1 MHGCTAIMA
10 VLRCLAHRCAF
21 CFVLAISGTLAAQC
35 PERTGASATA
45 EMQAWEPGDIHL
57 QSSRVYIHVG
67 KTGLGHEHAIEG
79 RLSSGE
85 LHLTDD
91 APSGELEFDMTS
103 FSAETDAARRYIGL
117 PGVIPQSTR
126 DGVNGNLLGPQVLN
140 VRKYPT
146 ARFEVTG
153 VTPLP
158 DASRRGLPQYKIEG
172 RFTLHGAARAI
183 AFTADAESKDG
194 WTHLR
199 GGFAMLQSDFG
210 ITPFAM
216 AFGTIGVTDKLTIWG
231 DLWIAER
238 AMTAANE
245 SDKAR

>member
-1 MHGCTAIMA
+1 MHGCTTPSLL
-10 VLRCLAHRCAF
+10 LRCAAFFLAVAAAT
-21 CFVLAISGTLAAQC
+21 FVWAESPDQTGTSTSEEAPSWQ
-35 PERTGASATA
+35 
-45 EMQAWEPGDIHL
+45 PGEIHL

-85 LHLTDD
+85 LHLTDA
-91 APSGELEFDMTS
+91 APSGELVFDMTS

-117 PGVIPQSTR
+117 PGVTPQATR
-126 DGVNGNLLGPQVLN
+126 DGVNGNMLGPQVLN

-146 ARFEVTG
+146 AKLEVTA
-153 VTPLP
+153 VTPLSE
-158 DASRRGLPQYKIEG
+158 ASRRGLPQYKIEG
-172 RFTLHGAARAI
+172 RFTLHGTTRAI

-231 DLWIAER
+231 DLWIAES
-238 AMTAANE
+238 AMTAAAE
-245 SDKAR
+245 SDASR